1 MAESGRRSERNSEF
15 HSERLRAI
23 RLVLKWAINLGSRK
37 EKHLGSRSD
46 LKSDRQSGIRSD
58 GRSVLDSVCTSL
70 QVQEARSSDPKLVR
84 LVKHS
89 ELPKVYYS
97 EKRLDS
103 DLDLQRVHQSGSPL
117 AESERRSERN
127 SDFHSERSKALHLER
142 QWVIDLDLKSDHR

>member
-23 RLVLKWAINLGSRK
+23 RLVLKWAINLDSRK

-70 QVQEARSSDPKLVR
+70 QVLEVHSSDPKLVR
-84 LVKHS
+84 
-89 ELPKVYYS
+89 
-97 EKRLDS
+97 
-103 DLDLQRVHQSGSPL
+103 
-117 AESERRSERN
+117 
-127 SDFHSERSKALHLER
+127 
-142 QWVIDLDLKSDHR
+142 